1 MAAERKMRRAQT
13 ISPSGVGAIID
24 IVGES
29 FVAEDIGRW
38 RGREVLPA
46 PRIAARFNVDELRT
60 PPAKGK
66 GIPFYR
72 FPRWLFCGR
81 CRTMTFWSPGMEK
94 PGQAP
99 RCEKCPGRP
108 SQLFPMR
115 FIAVCGNGH
124 LDDIDWWRWAH
135 SDPRDREQRQC
146 GNRGLTF
153 RHVPRVGGGLESLE
167 VRCGKCDAARDL
179 HELPLIGS
187 LARVGQRCPG
197 RQPWQTRPEAQ
208 DCEEQLVALQRG
220 ASSVYFSEVISAID
234 LPPESNW
241 SSWGGPEGRI
251 EHNDN
256 FKLLLSHPDHL
267 LRDQLVG
274 MIANEEDVTAAD
286 VRRVLSQKLGI
297 FAAAEDSGMGVGDL
311 PREEWLALTEPPET
325 YDPRDSFI
333 ARRTPFRS
341 AQGHGPLEPMMTVLE
356 PLVGDIVLVDR
367 LREVRVLRSFRRH
380 TMKRAVPVDL
390 SGRADF
396 LPAIEIFGEGVF
408 IRFDE
413 QRLAEWSG
421 EARVARRC
429 KLLSDRLAGS
439 FRARWLTE
447 EVTPR
452 LVLLHTFA
460 HMLIRQMSF
469 SAGYSSSSL
478 RERLY
483 AAEPSDEPGMAGI
496 LIYTAAGDSEG
507 TLGGLARLG
516 EAERLVPMLA
526 GTLASAQWCS
536 LDPVCREATA
546 QGPEGLSLAACH
558 ACVLVSETS
567 CVMGNVL
574 LDRMLVLDEDFG
586 FFRDPLSALLQARL
600 LT

>member
-1 MAAERKMRRAQT
+1 MAAERKIRRAQT

-24 IVGES
+24 VVGES
-29 FVAEDIGRW
+29 FVAEDISRWGR
-38 RGREVLPA
+38 REVLRA
-46 PRIAARFNVDELRT
+46 PRIAARFGIAELRT
-60 PPAKGK
+60 PPAVGK
-66 GIPFYR
+66 GLPFYR

-81 CRTMTFWSPGMEK
+81 CRTMTWWSPAREK

-99 RCEKCPGRP
+99 RCEICPGRP
-108 SQLFPMR
+108 QQLVPMR

-124 LDDIDWWRWAH
+124 LDDVDWWRWAH
-135 SDPRDREQRQC
+135 SGSRDREQRQC
-146 GNRGLTF
+146 GSSDLQF

-167 VRCGKCDAARDL
+167 VRCSKCDVARDL
-179 HELPLIGS
+179 HDLPVVGS
-187 LARVGQRCPG
+187 LARVGQRCHG
-197 RQPWQTRPEAQ
+197 RQPWQTRVEAQ
-208 DCEEQLVALQRG
+208 DCQEPLVALQRG
-220 ASSVYFSEVISAID
+220 ASSVYFPEVISAID
-234 LPPESNW
+234 LPPASNW
-241 SSWGGPEGRI
+241 SSWGSPEGRI
-251 EHNDN
+251 EQNYN
-256 FKLLLSHPDHL
+256 FKLLLSRPDHPL
-267 LRDQLVG
+267 QDQLIG
-274 MIANEEDVTAAD
+274 MIANEEDVTAAH
-286 VRRVLSQKLGI
+286 VRQVLNHKLGLVI
-297 FAAAEDSGMGVGDL
+297 VEDSGIGVDDL
-311 PREEWLALTEPPET
+311 AHEEWQALTVPPET

-333 ARRTPFRS
+333 ARPTSFPSRN
-341 AQGHGPLEPMMTVLE
+341 GHGPLEPMTTAVT
-356 PLVGDIVLVDR
+356 PLIRDVVLVDR
-367 LREVRVLRSFRRH
+367 LRELRVLRSFRRH
-380 TMKRAVPVDL
+380 TMKKAVPVDL
-390 SGRADF
+390 GPGSDF

-413 QRLAEWSG
+413 QQIVGWS
-421 EARVARRC
+421 ADTRVAARSKR
-429 KLLSDRLAGS
+429 LSDRLAAS

-447 EVTPR
+447 DVSPR

-483 AAEPSDEPGMAGI
+483 AADPADGPGMAGI

-516 EAERLVPMLA
+516 EAERLVPTLA
-526 GTLASAQWCS
+526 GALASAQWCS

-574 LDRMLVLDEDFG
+574 LDRMLVVDENFG
-586 FFRDPLSALLQARL
+586 FFRDTVSALLRVRL
-600 LT
+600 LS